1 MKITEIRIFRLK
13 TPQGQTRAFAE
24 VTFDGE
30 LAIRDFKVIETHRGL
45 FVSMPAR
52 RSPDGQYHDLVIP
65 VTGELR
71 EQIQA
76 SVLRA
81 YEDEIAR
88 PDPGKTLNNI

>member
-1 MKITEIRIFRLK
+1 MNITDIRIVRLK

-30 LAIRDFKVIETHRGL
+30 LAIRDFKVIETPRGL

-52 RSPDGQYHDLVIP
+52 RAPDGRFHDLVIP

-71 EQIQA
+71 ERIQT

-81 YEDEIAR
+81 YEDELAR
-88 PDPGKTLNNI
+88 P